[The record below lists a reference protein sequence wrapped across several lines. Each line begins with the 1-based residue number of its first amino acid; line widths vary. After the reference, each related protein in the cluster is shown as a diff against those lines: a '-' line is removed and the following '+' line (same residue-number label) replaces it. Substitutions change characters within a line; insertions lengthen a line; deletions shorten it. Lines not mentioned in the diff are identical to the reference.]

1 MDPLAHTLIGA
12 TLAETRLK
20 TWSAQATPMLLL
32 GANAPD
38 IDAVTMLI
46 ERDLSLGFRRG
57 WTHGILAL
65 IVLPILLT
73 ALIVLADRIIAK
85 LRSREPTAQSKP
97 LFALAVIAVLTHP
110 VLDWLNTYGMRFLMP
125 FDGTWFYGDALF
137 VVDPW
142 VWLLTAMTVVLG
154 HTSTRLSIV
163 GWVILG
169 LATTSLITG
178 FDGAPT
184 ATRFVWCA
192 GIVGIVWLRTA
203 GHWQLHLPRLATA
216 CLSAVATYIIVMIAL
231 SQLAETQVAA
241 WLTERDDSPAEIMAS
256 PTPGNPFRRNIV
268 VADAEHYHFLE
279 LDWLRADPIRISN
292 RAIARGP
299 ENAITRA
306 ALQDPRISGF
316 ATWTRF
322 PVFAIENTDYGYRV
336 AISDARYSQ
345 RIGQGLGAAI
355 VELDHEL
362 NVR

>member
-1 MDPLAHTLIGA
+1 MDPLAHTLVGA

-73 ALIVLADRIIAK
+73 ALIVLADRVIAK
-85 LRSREPTAQSKP
+85 LRGRKPTAQSKP
-97 LFALAVIAVLTHP
+97 LFALAFIAVLTHP

-142 VWLLTAMTVVLG
+142 VWLLTATTVVLG
-154 HTSTRLSIV
+154 HTSTRLNV
-163 GWVILG
+163 VAWVILG

-178 FDGAPT
+178 FDGAPA
-184 ATRFVWCA
+184 ATRFAWCI

-203 GHWQLHLPRLATA
+203 GHWQLHLPRLANA
-216 CLSAVATYIIVMIAL
+216 CLSAVTIYVIVMIAV
-231 SQLAETQVAA
+231 SQLAEAQIAN
-241 WLTERDDSPAEIMAS
+241 WLTERDDSPTDIMAS

-279 LDWLRADPIRISN
+279 LDWLRTDPIRISN

-306 ALQDPRISGF
+306 ALRDPRISGF
-316 ATWTRF
+316 ATWARF
-322 PVFAIENTDYGYRV
+322 PVFAIKNTDYGYRI

-345 RIGQGLGAAI
+345 RVGQGLGAAI

>member
-1 MDPLAHTLIGA
+1 MDPLAHTLVGA

-20 TWSAQATPMLLL
+20 TWSARSTPMLLL
-32 GANAPD
+32 GVNAPD

-73 ALIVLADRIIAK
+73 ALVVVADRVIAK
-85 LRSREPTAQSKP
+85 LRGHEPTAQPRP
-97 LFALAVIAVLTHP
+97 LFVLAFIAVLTHP

-142 VWLLTAMTVVLG
+142 VWLLTATTVVLA
-154 HTSTRLSIV
+154 HTSSQLSIV
-163 GWVILG
+163 AWVILG
-169 LATTSLITG
+169 LTTTSLVTG
-178 FDGAPT
+178 FEGVPA
-184 ATRFVWCA
+184 ATRFFWCG
-192 GIVGIVWLRTA
+192 GIIGIVWLRTA

-216 CLSAVATYIIVMIAL
+216 CLSAVVTYIVVMIAV
-231 SQLAETQVAA
+231 SQLAEAQVSD
-241 WLTERDDSPAEIMAS
+241 WLKARNDTPTEIMAS
-256 PTPGNPFRRNIV
+256 PVPGNPFRRNIV

-279 LDWLRADPIRISN
+279 LDWLRAEPIRISN

-299 ENAITRA
+299 DNAITQA
-306 ALQDPRISGF
+306 ALRDPRISGF

-322 PVFAIENTDYGYRV
+322 PVFAIEHTDYGYRV

-345 RIGQGLGAAI
+345 RVGQGLGAAI
-355 VELDHEL
+355 VQLDHEL